1 MATYDLAFHTR
12 LDDVVVLQ
20 TFVETGI
27 QVGDVV
33 TIAGAGHDINGTHT
47 VLSTQDNEYIG
58 QSDEGDFEFDNEVIR
73 LFQFLFRDAGDDLE
87 RSVATGTVTFTP
99 SVSWIQASDV
109 TSWLGIDVATA
120 NDTAFVTVCVNGRN
134 VFNTYPL
141 NYGTHHV
148 SHWLWPSTGGVMA
161 ASGILVDAVNAI
173 KTALTALGLKPVTDP
188 RNARPM
194 SVFIELPVMT
204 SFTYNVGDF
213 RIPVRILAAPPGNQD
228 SGDYLMTTV
237 DTIMNSSI
245 AVVDARPGNA
255 SYGGQDIPT
264 YDLTVAI
271 AVKRN

>member
-73 LFQFLFRDAGDDLE
+73 LFQFLFRDADGDLE

-120 NDTAFVTVCVNGRN
+120 NDTAFITVCVNATNNWCFRKRREAG
-134 VFNTYPL
+134 Y
-141 NYGTHHV
+141 
-148 SHWLWPSTGGVMA
+148 
-161 ASGILVDAVNAI
+161 
-173 KTALTALGLKPVTDP
+173 TD
-188 RNARPM
+188 
-194 SVFIELPVMT
+194 S
-204 SFTYNVGDF
+204 
-213 RIPVRILAAPPGNQD
+213 
-228 SGDYLMTTV
+228 MTTV
-237 DTIMNSSI
+237 PGADVKLGAIMYAATLYRERGSADSFASFDAMSSI
-245 AVVDARPGNA
+245 PIPSTMGRIMSLIGCGRP
-255 SYGGQDIPT
+255 Q
-264 YDLTVAI
+264 VA
-271 AVKRN
+271 